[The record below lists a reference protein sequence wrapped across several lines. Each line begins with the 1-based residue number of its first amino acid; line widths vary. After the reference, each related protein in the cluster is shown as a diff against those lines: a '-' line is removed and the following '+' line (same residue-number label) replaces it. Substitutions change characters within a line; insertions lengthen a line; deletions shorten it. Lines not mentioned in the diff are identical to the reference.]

1 MSTIG
6 IGLIVIGLAP
16 SLSVALAASL
26 VIGTASGYNNIL
38 LITWLQSRVAPAM
51 RGRIMSLMRFASV
64 GLNPISTA
72 LAGVFIGVNA
82 TALLVCAG
90 ILMTAMTL
98 AAAYSPTI
106 RNLNYIR
113 TTGVGKS

>member
-16 SLSVALAASL
+16 SLNVALAAAL
-26 VIGTASGYNNIL
+26 VIGTASGYNIIL

-51 RGRIMSLMRFASV
+51 RGRIMSLMMFASV
-64 GLNPISTA
+64 GLNPISTT

-82 TALLVCAG
+82 TILLVCAG

-98 AAAYSPTI
+98 AAVYSPAI
-106 RNLNYIR
+106 R
-113 TTGVGKS
+113 KMSM